1 MMTPRV
7 PRIRALVALCVAS
20 SMSVGC
26 AGLQPNSSHTAR
38 LAAQGSDGGFGFAVA
53 TTQTRFETETR
64 AARSGDADPS
74 ADEEPRRVSP
84 ALFWTGVVL
93 GTVGAITLGTGVGLG
108 VATASDIRDGDAA
121 GQSRAT
127 REDLERRG
135 EVSNDVAITGGVL
148 TILGLGLA
156 AAVAGIDYSR
166 CGPVIGKKR
175 RSECEAL
182 TAGAGDVD

>member
-1 MMTPRV
+1 MTPRV

-20 SMSVGC
+20 TMSVGC
-26 AGLQPNSSHTAR
+26 AGLQPSVSPSAR

-64 AARSGDADPS
+64 AARPGDDGS
-74 ADEEPRRVSP
+74 DGDGDSRRISP

-108 VATASDIRDGDAA
+108 VATAADIRDGDAA